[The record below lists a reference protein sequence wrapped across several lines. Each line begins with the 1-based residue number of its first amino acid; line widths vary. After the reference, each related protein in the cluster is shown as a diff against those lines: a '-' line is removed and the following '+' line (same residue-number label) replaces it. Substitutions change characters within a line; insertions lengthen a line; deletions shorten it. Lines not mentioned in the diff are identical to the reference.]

1 MLGGKDDTNNYI
13 NVDTRMLEYMKY
25 YNENLVFLG
34 LNIPYFEMITKD
46 DVALE
51 ILEEATNMESYI
63 LPDRKCVNI
72 QIDFESNRIMVN
84 SENNDV
90 IVPIAALSSFE
101 TIEGSYQVFNNLVNL
116 KSKELVIEVTYPKLS
131 AGITISL
138 ISVLLILIISKSM
151 VNGRIKSYLTN
162 NE

>member
-1 MLGGKDDTNNYI
+1 
-13 NVDTRMLEYMKY
+13 
-25 YNENLVFLG
+25 
-34 LNIPYFEMITKD
+34 
-46 DVALE
+46 
-51 ILEEATNMESYI
+51 
-63 LPDRKCVNI
+63 
-72 QIDFESNRIMVN
+72 MVN

-162 NE
+162 NEELSK